1 MQQYQLQSINAT
13 DQDGGSDGRIRYS
26 IRSGDPDNVFHIDP
40 NNGTVTIV
48 KPLDYEKAKRHVLE
62 IVAMDTPIRGSPREA
77 VHMATINVCNLNDN
91 DPLFARSAYSFT
103 IVDDFPKG
111 VIVGVIKATDLDDPM
126 DCVTYGWNSTTGD
139 EG

>member
-1 MQQYQLQSINAT
+1 
-13 DQDGGSDGRIRYS
+13 
-26 IRSGDPDNVFHIDP
+26 
-40 NNGTVTIV
+40 
-48 KPLDYEKAKRHVLE
+48 
-62 IVAMDTPIRGSPREA
+62 MDTPIRGSPREA

-91 DPLFARSAYSFT
+91 DPLFARSTYSFT

-111 VIVGVIKATDLDDPM
+111 VIIGVIKATDLDDPM